1 MPANEREGDGPS
13 RSAKKRESAAIQKLG
28 EELAKLKPDE
38 REGIGLSADL
48 LEALAMS
55 DKIRDREA
63 ARRQRQYIGKLMRGE
78 DIAAISAALSAR
90 KNAGAEEIKL
100 FRRAED
106 WRDKLLAAD
115 EASLPALLAQLR
127 AESLGEEKYLAK
139 IVEDARRAQSEAD
152 AVAAS
157 RNLFRDLSRLL
168 KS

>member
-1 MPANEREGDGPS
+1 MSANERDFDGPS

-28 EELAKLKPDE
+28 EELAKLKPEE
-38 REGIGLSADL
+38 REAIGLSADL

-63 ARRQRQYIGKLMRGE
+63 ARRQRQYIGKIMRGE
-78 DIAAISAALSAR
+78 DVAAISAALSAR
-90 KNAGAEEIKL
+90 KNAGAEEVMI
-100 FRRAED
+100 FRRAEE

-115 EASLPALLAQLR
+115 EKSLPALLSKLR
-127 AESLGEEKYLAK
+127 DESLGDEKYLAK
-139 IVEDARRAQSEAD
+139 IVEDTRQARSDSD

-157 RNLFRDLSRLL
+157 RALFRDLSRLL